1 MKTKIDGLLIQKTP
15 YQDRHLIAQL
25 LLRSGKRISVIFFGG
40 QGGGKKMKVS
50 GLELGHLVAME
61 ISPGRSSQEMYSCKE
76 WMASWAPE
84 HIRYHHQAF
93 WLMCFYLEVMKLLSA
108 EDQLHD
114 LNRESDD
121 SQAGLF
127 RVLSNALFRLD
138 KKVEQN
144 SFNLYDEWLIFL
156 GKILI
161 EQGVFPERKHCVL
174 SGQEILAQ
182 NKLVLLSDRGGFAH
196 SELAQS
202 AEQAHTFGEA
212 GSELWVH
219 LGRIAHQKYAEIP
232 DLNVSAN
239 YIVHALLDYLCF
251 QLQWQKKQFK
261 SLSLLN

>member
-1 MKTKIDGLLIQKTP
+1 MKTKVDGLLIQKTP

-76 WMASWAPE
+76 WAQTWAPE
-84 HIRYHHQAF
+84 HIRHHHQAF
-93 WLMCFYLEVMKLLSA
+93 WLMCFYLEVTKLLSG

-121 SQAGLF
+121 SQIGLF
-127 RVLSNALFRLD
+127 RVLSNALYRLD
-138 KKVEQN
+138 RRVEMKK
-144 SFNLYDEWLIFL
+144 FNLYDEWLIFI
-156 GKILI
+156 GKVLI

-174 SGQEILAQ
+174 SGQEIIPQ
-182 NKLVLLSDRGGFAH
+182 QKLVLLSDRGGFA
-196 SELAQS
+196 SIELAQS
-202 AEQAHTFGEA
+202 AEQAHMMGDA
-212 GSELWVH
+212 GTELWFH
-219 LGRIAHQKYAEIP
+219 LGQIAHQKYAEVP
-232 DLNVSAN
+232 DLGVSGN
-239 YIVHALLDYLCF
+239 YVVHALLDYLCF

-261 SLSLLN
+261 SLTLLN